1 MLTSNL
7 FLFIC
12 VLFPFICCMN
22 VGIFLSCMNV
32 GFSPSFHLCSILL
45 SFYVSCMSVAIFPSC
60 TVCWYFPVIYW
71 VLAFSLHFLY
81 VWYFTF
87 ICSTS
92 VGISPSF
99 TISYMSVGT
108 FSSFAVLRLLI
119 SLHFLYHLPVLVIQ
133 FLFLYQYW

>member
-45 SFYVSCMSVAIFPSC
+45 SFYVSIFPSFLVC
-60 TVCWYFPVIYW
+60 VIFYLHLFYKCWYFIYYIIYECW
-71 VLAFSLHFLY
+71 YILFICCFKIA
-81 VWYFTF
+81 YFTSF
-87 ICSTS
+87 SIPLTS
-92 VGISPSF
+92 IGNSIPF
-99 TISYMSVGT
+99 SV
-108 FSSFAVLRLLI
+108 S
-119 SLHFLYHLPVLVIQ
+119 VLVISFHLLQ
-133 FLFLYQYW
+133 EYW